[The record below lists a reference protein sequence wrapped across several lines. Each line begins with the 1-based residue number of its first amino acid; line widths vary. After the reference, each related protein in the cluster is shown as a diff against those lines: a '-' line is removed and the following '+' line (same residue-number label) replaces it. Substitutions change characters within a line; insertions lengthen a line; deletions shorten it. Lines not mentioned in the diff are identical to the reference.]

1 MRNNGDHTLNLIYNC
16 KNIAIYVNNLGELIE
31 QENLQKNK
39 KIMELYKTSHD
50 IIAFRFHITE
60 WGGDDNVFNGIV
72 DVLDELAIIYMA
84 QLKIKVNRVYILYGG
99 EQKIFAQ
106 FPSTSG
112 LDDNGLDLFT
122 DTIVTYLPGKHFDF
136 EDDIDIEQILN
147 VEPSVKGLK
156 IVIIVDCNYCEES
169 K

>member
-1 MRNNGDHTLNLIYNC
+1 MRNNGDYALSLIHKC
-16 KNIAIYVNNLGELIE
+16 KNVAIYVNNLGELIE
-31 QENLQKNK
+31 QEKLQKNK
-39 KIMELYKTSHD
+39 EIIELCKTSRD

-60 WGGDDNVFNGIV
+60 WNDGNVFNNIV

-84 QLKIKVNRVYILYGG
+84 PLKIKINEVYIIYSG

-106 FPSTSG
+106 LPSTTG

-122 DTIVTYLPGKHFDF
+122 DTIVTSLPGKHFDF
-136 EDDIDIEQILN
+136 EYDIDIEQILN
-147 VEPSVKGLK
+147 GEPSIEGLK
-156 IVIIVDCNYCEES
+156 IVIIVGCNNCEES